1 MKKILLALCLFTVFF
16 SCAPFPSADI
26 AKTKLEIEGLYY
38 ADLPKYLPEDW
49 VLLKELW
56 QKLDE
61 VEYAKNKEEAYRLNF
76 YINYKISQIE
86 EKLNKKKK
94 EEEEKILQAK
104 KIIEEEK
111 QRKEKIEDEQKEK
124 SASELKISEITMEE
138 ESKEQKQIASVPKQ
152 KKTLEDIRYKIEK
165 RMPSFYTVK
174 EDDTLEKIAELPY
187 IYNDKYYWPLIY
199 KYNRDQIS
207 NPKKLYKGQIL
218 RIPRNITIDE
228 IYKAREEAG
237 ASSFK
242 NIPKRA
248 YTPEKYKQM
257 INELLLEE

>member
-1 MKKILLALCLFTVFF
+1 MIVAFF
-16 SCAPFPSADI
+16 SCVPFPKEEI
-26 AKTKLEIEGLYY
+26 VKTKLEIEGLYY

-49 VLLKELW
+49 ELLKELW

-61 VEYAKNKEEAYRLNF
+61 AQHSRNKEEAYRLNY
-76 YINYKISQIE
+76 YINYKITQIE
-86 EKLNKKKK
+86 EKLNQKKK
-94 EEEEKILQAK
+94 EEEEKIRQAK
-104 KIIEEEK
+104 TIIEETKRNQEK
-111 QRKEKIEDEQKEK
+111 KETSEIQ
-124 SASELKISEITMEE
+124 ASNTEVRISEITMEE
-138 ESKEQKQIASVPKQ
+138 VPKEQKKIASIQKP

-207 NPKKLYKGQIL
+207 NPKKLYRGQIL
-218 RIPRNITIDE
+218 KIPRNITLDE

-237 ASSFK
+237 SMAPK

-248 YTPEKYKQM
+248 YTPDKYKQM

>member
-1 MKKILLALCLFTVFF
+1 MKKILLSLCIFFIFF
-16 SCAPFPSADI
+16 SCAPFPSKEI

-38 ADLPKYLPEDW
+38 ADLPRYLPEDW
-49 VLLKELW
+49 LLLKELW

-61 VEYAKNKEEAYRLNF
+61 VEYAKNKEEAYRL
-76 YINYKISQIE
+76 YYYTNYKIAQIE
-86 EKLNKKKK
+86 EKLNKKKQ
-94 EEEEKILQAK
+94 EEEEKIKHAK
-104 KIIEEEK
+104 IIIEEAKHK
-111 QRKEKIEDEQKEK
+111 QESIDVHEKEKTTN
-124 SASELKISEITMEE
+124 ELKMSEINMENE
-138 ESKEQKQIASVPKQ
+138 FDGYKKIASISKP
-152 KKTLEDIRYKIEK
+152 KKTLEEIRYKIEK

-174 EDDTLEKIAELPY
+174 DEDTLQKIAELPF

-207 NPKKLYKGQIL
+207 NPKKLYRGQIL
-218 RIPRNITIDE
+218 RIPRNITMDE

-237 ASSFK
+237 APTPK

-248 YTPEKYKQM
+248 YTPDKYKQM